1 MKGKSISD
9 LKMVKS
15 MANQVKITKKMYLSA
30 LANFV
35 KGLEEKGEKV
45 TLENGITPSMAVE
58 YCEHEIELLNKKNT
72 NKSVSKKA
80 LEKQEKDTA
89 LKDAI
94 LNSLTV
100 GTKYSCADI
109 RGVCE
114 EVADYA
120 EISASKLSYLLT
132 SMVNDDKTLCRE
144 VIKRVPHFYLVEN
157 NEIEGE

>member
-30 LANFV
+30 LANLV
-35 KGLEEKGEKV
+35 KELEAKGEKI
-45 TLENGITPSMAVE
+45 TLADGITPSMAVE

-72 NKSVSKKA
+72 NKTVSKKA

-89 LKDAI
+89 LKKAI
-94 LNSLTV
+94 LESLTV

-109 RGVCE
+109 REVCE
-114 EVADYA
+114 DVSDYA

-144 VIKRVPHFYLVEN
+144 VIKRVPHFYLAVEN
-157 NEIEGE
+157 EVEG

>member
-30 LANFV
+30 LANLV
-35 KGLEEKGEKV
+35 KGLEEKGEKI

-72 NKSVSKKA
+72 NKTVSKKA

-89 LKDAI
+89 LKKAI
-94 LNSLTV
+94 LESLEV
-100 GTKYSCADI
+100 GTKYSCSSI
-109 RGVCE
+109 RAVCP
-114 EVADYA
+114 EVSDYA
-120 EISASKLSYLLT
+120 KVNSSKLSYILT
-132 SMVNDDKTLCRE
+132 DMLKDGTLYRE
-144 VIKRVPHFYLVEN
+144 EIKRVPHFYLAN
-157 NEIEGE
+157 NEVEGE

>member
-30 LANFV
+30 LANLV
-35 KGLEEKGEKV
+35 KELEAKGEKI
-45 TLENGITPSMAVE
+45 TLADGITPSMAVE

-72 NKSVSKKA
+72 NKGVSKKA

-89 LKDAI
+89 LKNAI
-94 LNSLTV
+94 LESLAI

-109 RGVCE
+109 REACE
-114 EVADYA
+114 EVSDYV
-120 EISASKLSYLLT
+120 EISPSKLSYLLT
-132 SMVNDDKTLCRE
+132 SMVNEDKTLYRE
-144 VIKRVPHFYLVEN
+144 VIKRVPHFYLAN
-157 NEIEGE
+157 NEVEG